1 MIRVIIIGAGAR
13 GNRVFADLIE
23 NHATGFTLAGV
34 VEPDAARRAAFQRT
48 HSIPDRAA
56 FASLKEFLA
65 APRLGEIAFICT
77 PDPTHFELC
86 KAVSQKGYDVLL
98 EKPIATNLPDCLAL
112 LEVERACR
120 NRIIVAHVLRYSP
133 FFRRIKEILGSGQL
147 GAVRHV
153 DLAENVGH
161 WHFAHS
167 YVRGN
172 WRRADTSAPIILT
185 KSCHD
190 LDILHWLLGERV
202 VSVSSYGSLTYFTS
216 ANAPPGAADRCVD
229 CPHRET
235 CLFSATRF
243 YLQEQN
249 GWPYDVLADSVEYR
263 QQGLVE
269 GPYGRCVYHN
279 DNDVCDNQVVTLE
292 FASGALGM
300 FGLHAHTARN
310 TRKITILCDHGEIR
324 GDVRANTLEISRF
337 TGQRDE
343 LHEERISLPG
353 EGDSHG
359 GGDLGLLYVLH
370 EHLSAGGHDELVTS
384 LQSSLTSHV
393 LAFLAE
399 ESRVHDN
406 RKVPVPEIFA
416 PGQVGRVAAALAG
429 LGSKR

>member
-13 GNRVFADLIE
+13 GNRVFADLIRK
-23 NHATGFTLAGV
+23 HATGFTLAGV
-34 VEPDAARRAAFQRT
+34 VEPDAARRAAFQQA
-48 HSIPDRAA
+48 HGIPDHAA
-56 FASLKEFLA
+56 FAALDAFLA
-65 APRLGEIAFICT
+65 VPRFGDIVFICT

-98 EKPIATNLPDCLAL
+98 EKPIATNLADCLAL
-112 LEVERACR
+112 LDVERACG

-133 FFRRIKEILGSGQL
+133 FFRRIKEILDSRRL

-190 LDILHWLLGERV
+190 LDILHWLLRDRV
-202 VSVSSYGSLTYFTS
+202 TSVASYGSLSYFTP
-216 ANAPPGAADRCVD
+216 ANAPPGAADRCIE
-229 CPHRET
+229 CPHRDT
-235 CLFSATRF
+235 CLYSATRF
-243 YLQEQN
+243 YLEERS
-249 GWPYDVLADSVEYR
+249 GWPYDVLAESIEYR
-263 QQGLVE
+263 RQGLVE

-292 FASGALGM
+292 FASGALAV
-300 FGLHAHTARN
+300 FGLHAHTPRN
-310 TRKITILCDHGEIR
+310 TRKITILCDHGQIR
-324 GDVRANTLEISRF
+324 GDVRANTLAVSYF
-337 TGQRDE
+337 TGRRDE
-343 LHEERISLPG
+343 LREEQVPLPG

-359 GGDLGLLYVLH
+359 GGDLELLYVLN
-370 EHLSAGGHDELVTS
+370 EHLTAGGHDELVTS
-384 LQSSLTSHV
+384 LQSSLTSHA

-399 ESRVHDN
+399 ESRLHEN

-416 PGQVGRVAAALAG
+416 PVKAVGSVAELR
-429 LGSKR
+429 LKR